1 MIHSGL
7 RLLTAVVIANLLAAC
22 ASTSLIED
30 QNTLLETDEVI
41 VLTRIKVI
49 YRQCNHC
56 EHRTNPA
63 TGKLEIAHSEL
74 PAFSIVTAKYSGKLV
89 LSSGGAIKPGP
100 VYLSKPSIEEG
111 EAPIKLGSGGNSV
124 VALRLKKGKTYHLGR
139 YNNEMNVGDTY
150 MFSDQL
156 NIKTPDDGIA
166 YIGDIILDI
175 SAKGGDLIG
184 GPGSSSVIGG
194 RGSRVIDNESETV
207 GELKQ
212 KYPAL
217 FQRFRYQ
224 KLLAQ
229 DAK

>member
-63 TGKLEIAHSEL
+63 TGKLEIAHPEL
-74 PAFSIVTAKYSGKLV
+74 PAFSIVTAKYPGKLV

-111 EAPIKLGSGGNSV
+111 EVPIKLGSGGNSV

-156 NIKTPDDGIA
+156 NIKTPDDLYNYYVNHQVPTEPMLVSLPTDGLYA
-166 YIGDIILDI
+166 QTVMDECVGLEEHLQRELT
-175 SAKGGDLIG
+175 SFAAR
-184 GPGSSSVIGG
+184 SHG
-194 RGSRVIDNESETV
+194 RAVASG
-207 GELKQ
+207 
-212 KYPAL
+212 
-217 FQRFRYQ
+217 
-224 KLLAQ
+224 
-229 DAK
+229 

>member
-1 MIHSGL
+1 
-7 RLLTAVVIANLLAAC
+7 
-22 ASTSLIED
+22 
-30 QNTLLETDEVI
+30 
-41 VLTRIKVI
+41 
-49 YRQCNHC
+49 
-56 EHRTNPA
+56 
-63 TGKLEIAHSEL
+63 
-74 PAFSIVTAKYSGKLV
+74 
-89 LSSGGAIKPGP
+89 
-100 VYLSKPSIEEG
+100 
-111 EAPIKLGSGGNSV
+111 
-124 VALRLKKGKTYHLGR
+124 
-139 YNNEMNVGDTY
+139 

-184 GPGSSSVIGG
+184 GPGSFSVIGG
-194 RGSRVIDNESETV
+194 RGSRVMDNESETV